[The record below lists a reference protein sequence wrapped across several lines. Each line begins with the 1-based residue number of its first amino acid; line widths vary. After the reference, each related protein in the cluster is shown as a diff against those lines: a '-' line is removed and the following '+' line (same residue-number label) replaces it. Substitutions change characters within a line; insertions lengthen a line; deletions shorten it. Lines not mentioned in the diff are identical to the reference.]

1 MNVNKHSF
9 TKYIDFFDFFNF
21 CTKEKSFTL
30 DSQRRNISRMNPH
43 LFWLK
48 FARSSSR
55 NGLSDFLLTVLRLQL
70 EISKQLKPEKK
81 WNSCNLFSPLD
92 NILRVIKVESWKRR
106 KIEPD
111 GEKGYQ
117 SF

>member
-1 MNVNKHSF
+1 MIFS
-9 TKYIDFFDFFNF
+9 I
-21 CTKEKSFTL
+21 
-30 DSQRRNISRMNPH
+30 
-43 LFWLK
+43 
-48 FARSSSR
+48 FAQKKI
-55 NGLSDFLLTVLRLQL
+55 FYLRLATKKYFKNESTSLLAEICTVIFSKWVVRFSFDRSKIAVRNL
-70 EISKQLKPEKK
+70 ETVKTG
-81 WNSCNLFSPLD
+81 D